1 MSVEKKFKETQIVF
15 AAVAITHRGPDL
27 NVRFSLPR
35 TLPNDTV
42 SNTSSIQ
49 MGIDECDQRARYLE
63 NVADSQEFPSMFLA
77 HVEIDSLAVQVYF
90 SGRRYP
96 LPEPLRLPSKY
107 HLLKTLQLDSV
118 ALGDRTEFLADLPDL
133 ERLCIDNCELTRV
146 PPQLEHMK
154 KLERVEFALNSI
166 THIPLFMGYMPKLDS
181 VMLEE
186 EEHLVHAELP
196 LSFRGIPYLFVDRFK
211 LPSPILRRQHR
222 LGSLLLNGLVEADRG
237 IQTPWTAF
245 LRRGMYD
252 PRLFL
257 HIWAF
262 CTTIGKE

>member
-1 MSVEKKFKETQIVF
+1 MSVEKKIKETPVVF

-42 SNTSSIQ
+42 FNTSSIQ
-49 MGIDECDQRARYLE
+49 VGIDDCDQRARYLE
-63 NVADSQEFPSMFLA
+63 NVTDSQEFPPMFLA
-77 HVEIDSLAVQVYF
+77 HVEIDSLAVRVYF
-90 SGRRYP
+90 FGRRYP

-107 HLLKTLQLDSV
+107 HSLKTLDLDSV
-118 ALGDRTEFLADLPDL
+118 ALGDRTEFLADLPNL
-133 ERLCIDNCELTRV
+133 ERLCFDNCELTRV
-146 PPQLEHMK
+146 PPQLEHMN

-186 EEHLVHAELP
+186 EAHLLHAELP
-196 LSFRGIPYLFVDRFK
+196 LSFRGIPYLFVK
-211 LPSPILRRQHR
+211 LPSVILHRQYR
-222 LGSLLLNGLVEADRG
+222 LGSLLLNGLAEADRG
-237 IQTPWTAF
+237 VQTPWTAF

-262 CTTIGKE
+262 CTAIGKE